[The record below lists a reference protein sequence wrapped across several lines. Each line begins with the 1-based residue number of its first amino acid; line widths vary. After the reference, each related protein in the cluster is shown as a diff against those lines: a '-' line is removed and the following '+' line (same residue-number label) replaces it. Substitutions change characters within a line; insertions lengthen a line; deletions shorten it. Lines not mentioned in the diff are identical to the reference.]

1 MPSARWL
8 RLDLTGCLVCVW
20 CVQDWRSSEAIR
32 GNPMLASLYDS
43 MVDGKAQPF
52 PSPPAARLGGG
63 QRSRS
68 MTDVRKRRGEAE
80 EDEDDEDGPMGEA
93 HRQRTSGYGTPSL
106 NLPMPVRIERRADV
120 VQQRHLQA
128 GLSAQRR
135 LRRRWSKAGA
145 HDGHDDANASGASDG
160 EASGPDQGPVT
171 RAVLN
176 PKLDSEAQKVRI
188 VH

>member
-1 MPSARWL
+1 M
-8 RLDLTGCLVCVW
+8 
-20 CVQDWRSSEAIR
+20 QDWRSSEAIR
-32 GNPMLASLYDS
+32 GNPMLASLYDA
-43 MVDGKAQPF
+43 MLDGKPQSF
-52 PSPPAARLGGG
+52 PSPP

-68 MTDVRKRRGEAE
+68 MTDVRRRRGEAE
-80 EDEDDEDGPMGEA
+80 EEDEEDGPVGEA
-93 HRQRTSGYGTPSL
+93 HRQRTAGYGTPAL

-145 HDGHDDANASGASDG
+145 HDGGEEGNVSGASDG
-160 EASGPDQGPVT
+160 EGSGPDQGPVT

-176 PKLDSEAQKVRI
+176 PKLDSEAQKVRFRALKGRLTYRQ
-188 VH
+188 